1 MVPDSS
7 LTSAATLSADRAQAI
22 ALNQDSVSRETWE
35 RLDRLVER
43 LFETQQHTNLVAN
56 STLPRVWTRHIADS
70 LQLLRLVPGATRWI
84 DIGSGAG
91 FPGLVIACALA
102 GVDGAEVHLVESIQK
117 KANFLRDCASALGV
131 PAIVHARRIEDFSK
145 INKRSFDVVTARA
158 VASLDKL
165 IGYANPL
172 LKRGGVGLLAKGQDV
187 EVELTAA
194 SKSWSI
200 EAELIPSETDP
211 HGRIVLLRRASR
223 LK

>member
-1 MVPDSS
+1 MEPASRFAGDV
-7 LTSAATLSADRAQAI
+7 SADRAQAI
-22 ALNQDSVSRETWE
+22 ALNQDSVSRETWV

-43 LFETQQHTNLVAN
+43 LFEVQQHTNLVAN
-56 STLPRVWTRHIADS
+56 STLPHVWTRHVADS
-70 LQLLRLVPGATRWI
+70 LQLLRLVPGAKRWI

-102 GVDGAEVHLVESIQK
+102 GVESAEVHLVESKQK
-117 KANFLRDCASALGV
+117 KANFLRASAHALGL
-131 PAIVHARRIEDFSK
+131 PAIVHASRIEDFSK

-158 VASLDKL
+158 VAPLEKL

-172 LKRGGVGLLAKGQDV
+172 LKRGGVGLFPKGQDV
-187 EVELTAA
+187 EAELTAA
-194 SKSWSI
+194 SKSWTI

-211 HGRIVLLRRASR
+211 SGRIVLLRRASK